1 MLLKF
6 MLCATACL
14 AFLVANAEGYD
25 QDWAIEPIGDIIVQA
40 VEDDIVFRYNVP
52 ALHEGKECSV
62 RLFKEDCL
70 TDGGSS
76 VYMEMIDTIS
86 VDRQLTSK
94 FRIDTET
101 IKLSSYYTAMDPYR
115 GRISFCTRVDCTFNG
130 ESYNFHETKL
140 MVDFDW
146 TVGFAI
152 NAELG
157 SSYTR
162 YKQLHAYKLSLYKT
176 DGNLGDDSL
185 GVLKIATEL
194 FLEAEL
200 NTRFRDLNNPV
211 NLTTTVLG
219 QKMVT
224 KQVEK
229 GLRFLRSQDVS
240 RSLIEYE
247 TETGSELGIG
257 LEALFDHDPA
267 PHTDEVNEAQA
278 YAWTEKAD
286 LFLGNLT
293 AILSICGSVS
303 VKGG

>member
-1 MLLKF
+1 L
-6 MLCATACL
+6 
-14 AFLVANAEGYD
+14 
-25 QDWAIEPIGDIIVQA
+25 
-40 VEDDIVFRYNVP
+40 
-52 ALHEGKECSV
+52 
-62 RLFKEDCL
+62 
-70 TDGGSS
+70 
-76 VYMEMIDTIS
+76 
-86 VDRQLTSK
+86 
-94 FRIDTET
+94 
-101 IKLSSYYTAMDPYR
+101 
-115 GRISFCTRVDCTFNG
+115 NG

-140 MVDFDW
+140 LVDFDW

-176 DGNLGDDSL
+176 DGELGDDAL
-185 GVLKIATEL
+185 EVLKIATEL
-194 FLEAEL
+194 FLEAEM
-200 NTRFRDLNNPV
+200 NTRFRDINNPV

-229 GLRFLRSQDVS
+229 GLRFLRGQGVS

-247 TETGSELGIG
+247 TVTGSELGIG
-257 LEALFDHDPA
+257 LEALFDHEPA
-267 PHTDEVNEAQA
+267 PHIDEVNEAQA
-278 YAWTEKAD
+278 YAWTEKAH

-303 VKGG
+303 LD